1 MTGSRSVTRRAG
13 DAPGQP
19 RGIAYL
25 YLLPAL
31 GVYGLFLLVPLLHSG
46 WISLFR
52 WDGLTLGEWVG
63 LDNYRALVAD
73 EGLRGAFVHGF
84 VLVLFFAVIPV
95 LVGLGLAAVVQ
106 RSRMR
111 GLGFFRAVFFLPQVI
126 AMVVVAMAWRS
137 IYAPD
142 GWLNTALRGLGLGGL
157 ARSWL
162 GEEGT
167 ALFAVGVVG
176 TWVQTG
182 LAFVLFLAGMGK
194 ISTELY
200 ESVRIDGGG
209 PMREFFGV
217 TLPALRPEI
226 GVALTLTVIA
236 SLRTFDLVYV
246 LTPLGG
252 PAESTSVPAYE
263 IYHRAFQNGQ
273 VGSAAAIGVA
283 VTLLVFVISVAITR
297 IAGSEQ
303 R

>member
-1 MTGSRSVTRRAG
+1 MRNSASTRRESRSLPYA
-13 DAPGQP
+13 
-19 RGIAYL
+19 
-25 YLLPAL
+25 YLLPAFL
-31 GVYGLFLLVPLLHSG
+31 VYALFLLVPLLHSG

-63 LDNYRALVAD
+63 WDNYRALIEE
-73 EGLRGAFVHGF
+73 EGLRSAFGH
-84 VLVLFFAVIPV
+84 VLVLIAFFAVIPV
-95 LVGLGLAAVVQ
+95 AIGLLLASLVH
-106 RSRMR
+106 RNRIR
-111 GLGFFRAVFFLPQVI
+111 GMGFFRTVFFLPQVI

-142 GWLNTALRGLGLGGL
+142 GWLNTALRSVGLGEF

-162 GEEGT
+162 GEQDT
-167 ALFAVGVVG
+167 ALFAVGIVG

-182 LAFVLFLAGMGK
+182 LAFVLFLAGFGK
-194 ISTELY
+194 ISSELY

-209 PMREFFGV
+209 AVREFFTV

-236 SLRTFDLVYV
+236 ALRTFDLVYI

-252 PAESTSVPAYE
+252 PAESTAVPAYV
-263 IYHRAFQNGQ
+263 IYHRAFQSGQ
-273 VGSAAAIGVA
+273 VGSAAAVGVV
-283 VTLLVFVISVAITR
+283 VTVLVFLITLAITR
-297 IAGSEQ
+297 IARSGD